1 MFLVKLEPMGRLP
14 RAIDD
19 GLVYHALNRG
29 NNSTVVFK
37 DDDDHVAF
45 LEALALAKQRVSLRA
60 SWLLP
65 DAQPFPPACAAG
77 GRSVDQPDSPVAN
90 RGPHRALH
98 RRHHSTGHVW
108 QGRFKS
114 PVIQEDAHLLVVLR
128 YIEANPLRAKMVADL
143 ADYRWSSYPSHGL
156 GQDDPLLSPFPAWD
170 KLGRSNPER
179 RRRWLSKVHAVQA
192 EAELTAIRDS
202 LRSGRPYGSP
212 EWLEQIAQQLDID
225 LTPRRRGRP
234 PKS

>member
-1 MFLVKLEPMGRLP
+1 MGRLP

-29 NNSTVVFK
+29 NNGAVVFA

-45 LEALALAKQRVSLRA
+45 LEALALAKDRYPFRLLGYCLMPNHFHLLVRPEAGQSISRILQSLT
-60 SWLLP
+60 
-65 DAQPFPPACAAG
+65 
-77 GRSVDQPDSPVAN
+77 VAHTA
-90 RGPHRALH
+90 RFH
-98 RRHHSTGHVW
+98 RRHHSSGHVW

-128 YIEANPLRAKMVADL
+128 YIEANPLRAKMVVDL
-143 ADYRWSSYPSHGL
+143 ADYPWSSYPSHGL

-170 KLGRSNPER
+170 ELGRTNSER
-179 RRRWLSKVHAVQA
+179 RRRWRSKVRAVQA
-192 EAELTAIRDS
+192 ERELTALRDS

-212 EWLEQIAQQLDID
+212 EWLESTAKRLDID

-234 PKS
+234 PKSC